1 MQMTTDARAW
11 LAATVR
17 RILAR
22 HPLGD
27 AERAGIT
34 YELMSHLHAAG
45 EARATAAGRS
55 EVTRDDLEAALADAG
70 GDDGLAAA
78 FVQPLAKPV
87 ERVLFGRR
95 LGAFAIDVLLLG
107 IVLTFVHGVLEFVLH
122 PLMGGMATASDP
134 YEFGWAMPWG
144 YHDPM
149 LPLALQAIIASASAV
164 VVLGYF
170 AWFEAYQGRSPGK
183 RALELRVVRVDGRPL
198 TYRESIIRNLA
209 KLSPPLLFLD
219 TLIMLIAFGDDK
231 QRVSDKIAE
240 TVVVRARAT

>member
-55 EVTRDDLEAALADAG
+55 EVAREDLEAALAEAG
-70 GDDGLAAA
+70 GDDGLATA
-78 FVQPLAKPV
+78 FVQPLTEPV

-95 LGAFAIDVLLLG
+95 LAALAIDALLLG
-107 IVLTFVHGVLEFVLH
+107 IVLAFVHGTLVFLLE
-122 PLMGGMATASDP
+122 PLMGGTGSASNQVG
-134 YEFGWAMPWG
+134 FWWWLMPWG
-144 YHDPM
+144 YHDFT
-149 LPLALQAIIASASAV
+149 LAFALQAIIAIASAV
-164 VVLGYF
+164 TVLGYF
-170 AWFEAYQGRSPGK
+170 AWFEAHEGRSPGK
-183 RALELRVVRVDGRPL
+183 RALGLRVVRLDGRPM
-198 TYRESIIRNLA
+198 TYRESFIRNLV
-209 KLSPPLLFLD
+209 KLVPPLFFLD

-231 QRVSDKIAE
+231 QRVSDKTAE
-240 TVVVRARAT
+240 TIVVRA

>member
-70 GDDGLAAA
+70 GDEGLAAA

-95 LGAFAIDVLLLG
+95 LGAFAIDALLLG
-107 IVLTFVHGVLEFVLH
+107 IVLIFVHGLLEFLLE
-122 PLMGGMATASDP
+122 PLIGGMGAASP
-134 YEFGWAMPWG
+134 PVTFWWRLLPWG
-144 YHDPM
+144 YHDPTM
-149 LPLALQAIIASASAV
+149 AVALQAVIAIASAV
-164 VVLGYF
+164 TVLGYF
-170 AWFEAYQGRSPGK
+170 TWFEAHAGRSPGK
-183 RALELRVVRVDGRPL
+183 RALELRVVRVDGRPM
-198 TYRESIIRNLA
+198 TYREAFIRNLV
-209 KLSPPLLFLD
+209 KVVPLLLLLD
-219 TLIMLIAFGDDK
+219 TVIMLLAFGDDK

-240 TVVVRARAT
+240 TVVVRA

>member
-1 MQMTTDARAW
+1 MQMTTDARGW
-11 LAATVR
+11 LGATVR

-55 EVTRDDLEAALADAG
+55 EVTREDLEAALAEAG
-70 GDDGLAAA
+70 GDDGLATA

-95 LGAFAIDVLLLG
+95 LGAFAIDALLLG
-107 IVLTFVHGVLEFVLH
+107 IVLTFVHGMLVFLLE
-122 PLMGGMATASDP
+122 PLMGGMGAASRHVDLR
-134 YEFGWAMPWG
+134 WLIPWG
-144 YHDPM
+144 YHDPT
-149 LPLALQAIIASASAV
+149 LAFALQAVIALASAV
-164 VVLGYF
+164 TVLGYF
-170 AWFEAYQGRSPGK
+170 TWFDAHEGRSPGK
-183 RALELRVVRVDGRPL
+183 RALELRVVRVDGRPM
-198 TYRESIIRNLA
+198 TYRESFIRNLV
-209 KLSPPLLFLD
+209 KVVPPLLFLD
-219 TLIMLIAFGDDK
+219 TLFMLIAFGDDK

-240 TVVVRARAT
+240 TVVVRA